1 VEATYSYLFTYGT
14 TQLGVRPSH
23 KVRVRQ
29 PVSHK
34 FMAESSA
41 EIFMDMMLE
50 YNGEDCTIYQQI
62 ITRLVIKEIVITIG
76 DNAFKDFEVLTA

>member
-1 VEATYSYLFTYGT
+1 
-14 TQLGVRPSH
+14 
-23 KVRVRQ
+23 
-29 PVSHK
+29 
-34 FMAESSA
+34 MAESSA